1 MGRRKL
7 SVNESK
13 SELITIRATEEEKK
27 LLIIQSHWRKKN
39 EMKVS
44 EYILNKIIE

>member
-13 SELITIRATEEEKK
+13 SELITIRATRREK
-27 LLIIQSHWRKKN
+27 LIIQKLAKKN

-44 EYILNKIIE
+44 EYILNKIMNK

>member
-13 SELITIRATEEEKK
+13 SELITITFKTKSKAHTKDVKRIY
-27 LLIIQSHWRKKN
+27 II
-39 EMKVS
+39 
-44 EYILNKIIE
+44 